1 MPVVRTK
8 SNPEE
13 SRITKAI
20 NALVSSEQPSVLA
33 AHKAFNVPYK
43 KLLGRYAHGTEASH
57 GGQNK
62 ALDKVQEEA
71 LLQYID
77 RCSELGRPAKRQ
89 DIINAANS
97 ILWNSGRFI

>member
-1 MPVVRTK
+1 MPAVRK
-8 SNPEE
+8 KANPEE
-13 SRITKAI
+13 ARITKAI
-20 NALVSSEQPSVLA
+20 EALDSGEQKSVRA

-43 KLLGRYAHGTEASH
+43 KLLGRYKHGTEASH

-62 ALDKVQEEA
+62 ALDEAQEDA

-77 RCSELGRPAKRQ
+77 RCSESGRPAKQQ

-97 ILWNSGRFI
+97 ILW

>member
-20 NALVSSEQPSVLA
+20 NALVSGEQPSVLA
-33 AHKAFNVPYK
+33 AHKAFNVLYK

-62 ALDKVQEEA
+62 ALDTAQEEA

-77 RCSELGRPAKRQ
+77 RCSELGRPTKQ
-89 DIINAANS
+89 
-97 ILWNSGRFI
+97 